1 MLTLPE
7 LEAHFTPRLGL
18 FMARDGAARPGG
30 VCSNKKLCFV
40 STDKRYLASLLLELS
55 KRADCY
61 VVKYSITPHYGMHLG
76 RAFMIS
82 DDIVGTLWAHYKAGE
97 NVYCTVQDDDFTER
111 FRPV

>member
-1 MLTLPE
+1 
-7 LEAHFTPRLGL
+7 
-18 FMARDGAARPGG
+18 
-30 VCSNKKLCFV
+30 
-40 STDKRYLASLLLELS
+40 
-55 KRADCY
+55 
-61 VVKYSITPHYGMHLG
+61 MHLG